1 MCLIHIATAPVWSTH
16 PATWA
21 IQLPS
26 SSTYSAIQTIA
37 ALSWLSLQTNFTKLL
52 PSMTLRQSTLYSVMA
67 LLRAMLQFLLDET
80 TKEWPIVF
88 QLALNQ
94 KSA

>member
-16 PATWA
+16 LAAWA

-52 PSMTLRQSTLYSVMA
+52 PLMTLRQSTLYSVLA
-67 LLRAMLQFLLDET
+67 LLIAIIKFYWMKPL
-80 TKEWPIVF
+80 KNCP
-88 QLALNQ
+88 
-94 KSA
+94 